1 MAQPN
6 VVHPQ
11 QVPVANAGLRVDT
24 AQRRYPV
31 EFSATAWEY
40 FRIWIVNL
48 ALTVVTLGIYSA
60 WATVRKRR
68 YFYGR
73 TRIDGEGLEYRAN
86 PIAILKGRL
95 IAFVLFA
102 AFSIVSQYAPLYI
115 WVFYLAL
122 LIAGPWL
129 IVRSLAFN
137 AYNTAYRNVRLRF
150 SGSYATCLRLVLGY
164 GLLTIVTLGF
174 GFAFLKR
181 RLVQYAMENHA
192 YGTTS
197 FTLGEAFKKPFIRP
211 YVFAYVAGILAMS
224 VMFGLGFVL
233 AARGVFA
240 KSGAGITPGMAWLM
254 VAGAF
259 LFYGGLFAL
268 LAYVKARTI
277 NAVWNNLSIGP
288 MRFESAVRAR
298 DMLWLF
304 FSNALAVVFTLGLA
318 TPWAVV
324 RSARY
329 RASKTAAVAAGP
341 LDNYVQAESR
351 QISAVGEE
359 VGEMF
364 DIDIA
369 L

>member
-6 VVHPQ
+6 VVDPQ
-11 QVPVANAGLRVDT
+11 RVPVANAGLRVDT
-24 AQRRYPV
+24 TQRRYPV

-86 PIAILKGRL
+86 PIAILKGRI
-95 IAFVLFA
+95 IALVLFG
-102 AFSIVSQYAPLYI
+102 AFYIVGKFAPLYI
-115 WVFYLAL
+115 WVFYVVL

-150 SGSYATCLRLVLGY
+150 SGSYATCLKLVLGY
-164 GLLTIVTLGF
+164 GLLTIVTLSLAF
-174 GFAFLKR
+174 PFLKR
-181 RLVQYAMENHA
+181 RLVRFAMENHA
-192 YGTTS
+192 YGSTS
-197 FTLGEAFKKPFIRP
+197 FTLGEGFKKLFIRP
-211 YVFAYVAGILAMS
+211 YVFAYAFGILA
-224 VMFGLGFVL
+224 VGGMFGLGY
-233 AARGVFA
+233 AAAATGVF
-240 KSGAGITPGMAWLM
+240 KRGAHISEGIVWLI
-254 VAGAF
+254 ATLGF
-259 LFYGGLFAL
+259 LFYGGLFVL
-268 LAYVKARTI
+268 LAYIKARTI
-277 NAVWNNLSIGP
+277 NAVWNNLSVGP
-288 MRFESAVRAR
+288 VRFECALRAR
-298 DMLWLF
+298 DIIWLY
-304 FSNALAVVFTLGLA
+304 FSNTVGVLLTLGLA

-324 RSARY
+324 RMARY
-329 RASKTAAVAAGP
+329 RASKTAAIAAGP

-351 QISAVGEE
+351 QLSAVGEE